1 MSSKHS
7 IYILGHSD
15 VVVITTTQICP
26 TKPELRL
33 SAGSNPAH
41 NVPKVPNDED
51 LWQWSWLEIRLNVFC
66 WSAIPQKKFI
76 IHHLHYHFDLISV
89 ENPSARLIMLKIQTL

>member
-1 MSSKHS
+1 MLILLWYIQIALSSTKTTEEINPTDIVSWKHS
-7 IYILGHSD
+7 IYILGHGD

-41 NVPKVPNDED
+41 DVSKIPNDDD
-51 LWQWSWLEIRLNVFC
+51 LWQWSRLEIRLNVFVGQ
-66 WSAIPQKKFI
+66 P
-76 IHHLHYHFDLISV
+76 YHK
-89 ENPSARLIMLKIQTL
+89 NN